1 MVFILSGKILY
12 SELKALKSYFKKKK
26 KKKRWLKNAG
36 DIVLE
41 IAFGLRVLNG

>member
-1 MVFILSGKILY
+1 MVFILSGNILY
-12 SELKALKSYFKKKK
+12 SELKALKSYFKKK